1 MVAPPPSPAYKA
13 PVHLDAL
20 SQLEL
25 PDSTGTPRRLGSFW
39 SERPTVVVFLRHFG

>member
-1 MVAPPPSPAYKA
+1 MVAAPPGPAYKA

-20 SQLEL
+20 SQLAL
-25 PDSTGTPRRLGSFW
+25 PDSTGCRGLGSFW